1 MSSTNLEGQTLGGRY
16 QIQSLIGQGGMASVY
31 KAYDPNLHR
40 AVAIKVIHPHLSNNP
55 EFFHRFEEEATSV
68 ARLRHPNIVQMYD
81 FNHDGD
87 LFYMV
92 MEFVMGETLQSR
104 LKRLNASKRR
114 LSVKEAITF
123 TAEICD
129 AAYYAHQ
136 RGMIHRDI
144 KPANIMLDVN
154 GKAILMDFGIA
165 RMVGA
170 SQHTATGAVL
180 GTAMYMS
187 PEQIQGLHS
196 DVRAD
201 IYSIGITLFEMLS
214 GRPPFEADSAMTL
227 MMMHLNDPLPDLHEL
242 YPDTPVELVAVTNKA
257 LAKNRDERYQTACEL
272 ANALRKLPEQ
282 PPKAPGIVSQPSQ
295 PMPTS
300 PEATLIEAAVLK
312 DTGETIIETPGLVTP
327 VKEPP
332 KPVIPL
338 VQPAVAQP
346 DYQPTLV
353 EQAIQPVQHTAAPA
367 AEAIP
372 ERIPV
377 ERKKSKAWIPILVV
391 VLILIVAG
399 GGYFGYTRFFAG
411 GDLNSPLPSPTVAL
425 GALLPASD
433 TPEIPEMTQAPATS
447 YTCTDPIGCVQIGP
461 TDPIHIAYLLAVA
474 GPNAALGTDSRNGV
488 EIAIEEAG
496 GKILG
501 HTIQFDGEDG
511 GCSMDGGQ
519 AAATKLASDPTIVAV
534 IGTSCSDEAR
544 NGEPLLSAAGFVT
557 ISPSNTAPDMTDPT
571 SPNHYSGYF
580 RTAHN
585 DKIQGAAAADFVYNF
600 LKLTKAATIHDNS
613 LYSDKLAELFR
624 NEFTKLGG
632 TITGETS
639 VDPNALDLTSV
650 LADIA
655 NGSPQIIYFPV
666 FLPTGVYMIDQ
677 AKTTPGLESTKL
689 MSADGLFSPDLMNGA
704 GAAVEG
710 FMVTSPILRSAD
722 YDAFVERYQA
732 KFGTLPIS
740 IFHAHAYDAFN
751 IVKAAIEKVAIQEA
765 DGTIYIP
772 RQALRDAMAATTDF
786 NGLTGVLSCSVEG
799 DCANPVIGVY
809 KYHAGQYPPVLIWPE
824 KYTTA
829 PPAPVVVGGADKIAF
844 LSGKNVWVAN
854 LDGSELTQLT
864 QNNTEKNYLR
874 WLPDGQGLTYISGKC
889 IESVSLMGEISQIT
903 CFNNADKLEGFEV
916 SPDGEQ
922 VVIGLDSQVY
932 LVPFDLENLSTAY
945 SHDSL
950 LAMATCANMAPYT
963 RYSAHYARWS
973 KDSTRWALV
982 AQIPYKDMRADVVA
996 VFPVDKCYPDN
1007 YAAIEVQF
1015 PPPHFT
1021 YSGYD
1026 KIPVIQ
1032 DLGFDGN
1039 SLFAFH
1045 GIMRNDGFGDLHLF
1059 NMDTFTFSE
1068 RVNPINNTCCY
1079 RDAEFSPDGS
1089 YLVFAYQDINLG
1101 QAGTTRLYY
1110 IPFGSIGTGEQY
1122 EPLPLPEITDPRERP
1137 QPVLRPAT
1145 R

>member
-1 MSSTNLEGQTLGGRY
+1 MSTTNLEGQTLGGRY

-31 KAYDPNLHR
+31 KAFDPNLRR
-40 AVAIKVIHPHLSNNP
+40 AVAIKIIHPHLSNNP
-55 EFFHRFEEEATSV
+55 EFFRRFEEEATAV

-87 LFYMV
+87 LYYMV
-92 MEFVMGETLQSR
+92 MEFVMGETLQTR

-114 LSVKEAITF
+114 LSVKEAISF
-123 TAEICD
+123 SAEICD

-154 GKAILMDFGIA
+154 GRAILMDFGIA

-187 PEQIQGLHS
+187 PEQIQGLQT
-196 DVRAD
+196 DARAD
-201 IYSIGITLFEMLS
+201 IYSIGIMLFEILS
-214 GRPPFEADSAMTL
+214 GKPPFEADSAMTL
-227 MMMHLNDPLPDLHEL
+227 MMMHLNDPVPDLHDL
-242 YPDTPVELVAVTNKA
+242 YPDTPPELVAITNKA
-257 LAKNRDERYQTACEL
+257 LAKNRDERYQSALEM

-282 PPKAPGIVSQPSQ
+282 AQKTPAPASQPLV
-295 PMPTS
+295 TS
-300 PEATLIEAAVLK
+300 PEATFIEAAVVK
-312 DTGETIIETPGLVTP
+312 DTGETIIETPASVTP
-327 VKEPP
+327 AKEPS
-332 KPVIPL
+332 K
-338 VQPAVAQP
+338 PAVPVVKPALAQP
-346 DYQPTLV
+346 PYQPTLV
-353 EQAIQPVQHTAAPA
+353 EQAVQPVQKTAAPA
-367 AEAIP
+367 TEAIP
-372 ERIPV
+372 ERMPG
-377 ERKKSKAWIPILVV
+377 ERKKSKIWIPILA
-391 VLILIVAG
+391 VLLIVLLGG
-399 GGYFGYTRFFAG
+399 GGYFTYTNFFAG
-411 GDLNSPLPSPTVAL
+411 GGSNSPLPSPTVEA
-425 GALLPASD
+425 GALLPA
-433 TPEIPEMTQAPATS
+433 TVTYEAPVPTESHAVTYS
-447 YTCTDPIGCVQIGP
+447 CTDPIGCVKIGP
-461 TDPIHIAYLLAVA
+461 ADPMHIAYLLAVA

-488 EIAIEEAG
+488 EIAIDDAG

-501 HTIQFDGEDG
+501 HMIRFDGEDG
-511 GCSMDGGQ
+511 GCNVEGGQ
-519 AAATKLASDPTIVAV
+519 AAGNKLASDSTIVAV

-544 NGEPLLSAAGFVT
+544 TGEPLLSAAGFVT

-571 SPNHYSGYF
+571 SPNHYAGYF

-613 LYSDKLAELFR
+613 LYADKLTELFR
-624 NEFTKLGG
+624 NEFIKLGG

-639 VDPNALDLTSV
+639 VAPNETDMTSV
-650 LADIA
+650 LVDIA
-655 NGSPQIIYFPV
+655 NGNPQIIYFPV
-666 FLPTGVYMIDQ
+666 FLPTGEYIINQ
-677 AKTTPGLESTKL
+677 AKTTAGLETTKL
-689 MSADGLFSPDLMNGA
+689 MSADGLFSPDLVNGT
-704 GAAVEG
+704 GDAVEG
-710 FMVTSPILRSAD
+710 FMVTSPILRGAE
-722 YDAFVERYQA
+722 YDAFVAKYQA
-732 KFGTLPIS
+732 KFGTLPMG

-772 RQALRDAMAATTDF
+772 RQALRDAMAATTGF
-786 NGLTGVLSCSVEG
+786 NGLTGVLTCTVDG
-799 DCANPVIGVY
+799 DCSNPVIGVY
-809 KYHAGQYPPVLIWPE
+809 KYHAGQYPPALIWPKE
-824 KYTTA
+824 YTAAT
-829 PPAPVVVGGADKIAF
+829 PAPVIGGADKIAF
-844 LSGKNVWVAN
+844 LLGKNVWVAN
-854 LDGSELTQLT
+854 LDGTELTQLT

-889 IESVSLMGEISQIT
+889 IESVSLSGEISQIT

-916 SPDGEQ
+916 SPDGKQ

-932 LVPFDLENLSTAY
+932 LVPFDLEGLSKAY

-950 LAMATCANMAPYT
+950 SAMATCANLAPYT

-973 KDSTRWALV
+973 KDSTEWALV
-982 AQIPYKDMRADVVA
+982 AQIPYNNMRADVVA

-1021 YSGYD
+1021 YPGYE

-1039 SLFAFH
+1039 SLFAVH

-1068 RVNPINNTCCY
+1068 RVNPINGNCCY

-1089 YLVFAYQDINLG
+1089 YLVFAYQDVNLG

-1110 IPFGSIGTGEQY
+1110 IPFGSIGTGETY
-1122 EPLPLPEITDPRERP
+1122 EPLQLPDIIDPRERP
-1137 QPVLRPAT
+1137 QPVLRPAIP
-1145 R
+1145 